1 MNQISL
7 YNKSTDSKLS
17 IEAEELTSS
26 RNIKIPKDGSFLL
39 TNKTR
44 LTEELADKYTVGP
57 TGDFQE
63 LEEAVR
69 VICNMKEYS
78 SRQRDVIVELQ
89 ENYLFKTYTQFGM
102 NAGFIVVRP
111 KSPMTL
117 NNAEL
122 YRGFDSGV
130 FIVAHG
136 AISPRFENF
145 TMNITSTGVRLF
157 DVIKHS
163 TLTFHSCTFNFDYQD
178 KQDAVMWFPL
188 FLHYDSTTLNMT
200 NTVINMSINKNNN
213 TLLHNGQSLYRWL
226 SVCGENTNTLI
237 SNVKITIEDKS
248 NINDSSITTVF
259 PTGIQS
265 RGIFSGSE
273 SLISYSAEHG
283 GFVIIHTHSNGC
295 LTLGDGLT
303 ITANSSSGYENQIS
317 TLIDAYNFGSIT
329 CQNIKLQDCGT
340 NSKPIGYS
348 FKVNAGSKISITNY
362 QSANSHVTNETN
374 IAVNTLTNSGVI
386 YK

>member
-69 VICNMKEYS
+69 VLCNMKEYS
-78 SRQRDVIVELQ
+78 SRQKDVIVELQ
-89 ENYLFKTYTQFGM
+89 ENYVFKSYTQFGM
-102 NAGFIVVRP
+102 NAGFIVVKP
-111 KSPMTL
+111 KSPITL
-117 NNAEL
+117 NNADL
-122 YRGFDSGV
+122 YRGPDSGI

-136 AISPRFENF
+136 AISPRFEQF

-163 TLTFHSCTFNFDYQD
+163 TLTFNSCTFNFDYQD
-178 KQDAVMWFPL
+178 KQGTLLWFPL
-188 FLHYDSTTLNMT
+188 FLHYDSSTLNIR
-200 NTVINMSINKNNN
+200 NTVFNMSINKNNN
-213 TLLHNGQSLYRWL
+213 TLLNNGEPLYRWL
-226 SVCGENTNTLI
+226 CVCGENTNTLI
-237 SNVKITIEDKS
+237 DNVKIIIEDKS
-248 NINDSSITTVF
+248 NINDSSVTTVF

-265 RGIFSGSE
+265 RGNFTGSN
-273 SLISYSAEHG
+273 SLIRYSAEHG
-283 GFVIIHTHSNGC
+283 AFVLIHTHSNGC
-295 LTLGDGLT
+295 LSLGDGLT
-303 ITANSSSGYENQIS
+303 LTGNSISGNQNS

-329 CQNIKLQDCGT
+329 CGNMNFQNCGT
-340 NSKPIGYS
+340 ISNPIGYS
-348 FKVNAGSKISITNY
+348 FKVNNGSKICITNY
-362 QSANSHVTNETN
+362 WSGNSHVTNETN
-374 IAVNTLTNSGVI
+374 ITVNTLTRNGVI